1 MVWLSYRDLETAI
14 EVKYQTLKSVML
26 NAVCS
31 VIWPLYRRDDK
42 SSRKNNGDFFVN
54 TCIDI
59 IFLQQ
64 NSIII
69 SHDGHKNIKAQLIN

>member
-26 NAVCS
+26 NVVCS
-31 VIWPLYRRDDK
+31 VVWPLYRRDDK
-42 SSRKNNGDFFVN
+42 SINGDFVN